1 MDSTERPGP
10 VARITLTGG
19 GIAAKAPADG
29 VSNGMIVRRD
39 HYKDAM
45 RRLEETITL
54 LGQNYL
60 TREQATANLMDD
72 AKRLRNLGTDKSGS
86 EIR

>member
-1 MDSTERPGP
+1 MDSTEAN
-10 VARITLTGG
+10 VAGNVRGASL
-19 GIAAKAPADG
+19 A
-29 VSNGMIVRRD
+29 NGMIVRRD

-60 TREQATANLMDD
+60 TREQATASLMED
-72 AKRLRNLGTDKSGS
+72 AQRLRNLGTDKSGS

>member
-1 MDSTERPGP
+1 MDLTDKPGFRGTP
-10 VARITLTGG
+10 EAKRETPAVVPGNGVA
-19 GIAAKAPADG
+19 
-29 VSNGMIVRRD
+29 NGMIVRRD

-54 LGQNYL
+54 LGNNFL
-60 TREQATANLMDD
+60 TREQATAMLMDD
-72 AKRLRNLGTDKSGS
+72 AQRLRNLGTDKSGS